1 VSNMVVWFSVTN
13 NNSTYSSGKRKAR
26 QYSTTQG
33 EKNRKGFLNRS
44 SIIFIFGSTYW

>member
-1 VSNMVVWFSVTN
+1 VSHMVVWFSVTN

-33 EKNRKGFLNRS
+33 EKK
-44 SIIFIFGSTYW
+44 